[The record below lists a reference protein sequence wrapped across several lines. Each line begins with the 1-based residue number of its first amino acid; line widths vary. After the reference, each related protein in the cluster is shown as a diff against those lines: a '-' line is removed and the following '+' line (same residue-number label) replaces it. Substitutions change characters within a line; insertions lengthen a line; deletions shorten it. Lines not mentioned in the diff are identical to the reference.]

1 MTKPRHVID
10 SFKVFP
16 SHIELDFTTHESS
29 VLRTIDLDD
38 FGIEDTY
45 TLNASINKLINED
58 ELLVWFRGKEMIAM
72 ASYGDASFTTLDKNA
87 DIFIIKRAPE
97 SELGGWPRFLSKVLP
112 AIALDCTPDQF
123 IRCPASASMRA
134 VGMYSPA
141 AYKGLFNKYVANSID
156 TCLITLTKES
166 EDKEPEIIDRLT
178 WRSKESALGFTLNN
192 TKELWQVSAI
202 STKALTAVKLANAMP
217 GTFVSKAKAADIY
230 KYATVTRYFP
240 QQPTAGVISQ
250 LCERANVTSELVIML
265 HREPGLVA
273 YTLQEVD
280 LLGI

>member
-45 TLNASINKLINED
+45 TLNASINKLISED

-72 ASYGDASFTTLDKNA
+72 ANYGDEYFTTLDKSA

-97 SELGGWPRFLSKVLP
+97 SELGMWPRFLSKVLP
-112 AIALDCTPDQF
+112 VIAIDCTPDQF
-123 IRCPASASMRA
+123 ARCPASASMKA

-202 STKALTAVKLANAMP
+202 SSKALTAAKMNSAKP

-240 QQPTAGVISQ
+240 QEPTAGVITQ
-250 LCERANVTSELVIML
+250 LCDRANVTSELVIML

-273 YTLQEVD
+273 YTLQDVD

>member
-10 SFKVFP
+10 SFRVFP

-29 VLRTIDLDD
+29 VLRTIDLED

-45 TLNASINKLINED
+45 TLNAKINTMISED
-58 ELLVWFRGKEMIAM
+58 ELLVWFRNKDMIAI
-72 ASYGDASFTTLDKNA
+72 ANYGDEGFTTLDKHV
-87 DIFIIKRAPE
+87 DIFTIYRTPE
-97 SELGGWPRFLSKVLP
+97 SELGLWPRYLSKVLP
-112 AIALDCTPDQF
+112 MIAFNCTPDQF
-123 IRCPASASMRA
+123 VRCNATATMKA

-141 AYKGLFNKYVANSID
+141 SYKGLFNKYVANTID
-156 TCLITLTKES
+156 SCLITMVKEN
-166 EDKEPEIIDRLT
+166 EDTEPEIIDRLT
-178 WRSKESALGFTLNN
+178 WRSTESALGFTLNN
-192 TKELWQVSAI
+192 TKEIWQVSAI
-202 STKALTAVKLANAMP
+202 STKALTAIKLANAMP